1 MLKSYFTIALR
12 NLWRNRSFSL
22 LNIAG
27 LTIGISVFLLILE
40 YTRSEQNSNRF
51 HKNYN
56 SLYRLS
62 ILQPK
67 EGGVSNYIA
76 PGYAPL
82 LKKSIAGI
90 DDYIRIAEGLGGG
103 VIHKAGS
110 DANNNSF
117 REDDILFADDRFF
130 EVFSFP
136 LLVGNGALTQPKTM
150 AIAESLAQKLF
161 QRTNVIGERVTIN
174 NQFGKTDYAI
184 TGVFNDIPASSDI
197 RTSVILSIN
206 TLTSAQNRDGNDW
219 ADPGTLES
227 GFVNLY
233 LKLSESASEETVAK
247 SITNLYRKTARG
259 EEQTDVLLQPFK
271 YLHLAPSL
279 DYPLQTYGSLGFV
292 WAMGAVAGLILMI
305 GWINYINLST
315 ALALKRAKETGIRKV
330 LGANKWQLSIHYL
343 TETLVITLCCSLL
356 SVLIVQIVQPL
367 FNQITGKALSLS
379 IFLQDYSWA
388 TAILIITLGA
398 LLAGGYVAFTL
409 SRFKPIDVLQG
420 RKLGISGGNGIR
432 KILVVFQFTV
442 SVLLIVGTIV
452 VIKQLSFMKS
462 ENKGLNMQQLLV
474 IKGPTIATDDQAQRN
489 SDFKN
494 TLGTLP
500 YVSKYAASNNVPGRG
515 YNFKT
520 EGITSQN
527 PIKGDEKKSYAMFIT
542 DQRYFDTYGISLLQ
556 GRTYTPDEAD
566 AGWRNSKKVLLNE
579 TAAKQMGFDTKENI
593 IGKKILWGD
602 EYEIIGLV
610 KDYHHLSLRQ
620 PIDPVIFL
628 PSVSFGYFTLQVNT
642 SGIQTKIDDLKNLY
656 HARFP
661 GNPFEYF
668 FADESYNSQYTTE
681 QNLGKVFIAA
691 ALIAIFI
698 ACMGLFGLT
707 AFATQQRNKEIG
719 IRKVLGAGSSQ
730 LVMLLSGDFMKLV
743 MIAMV
748 IAIPLSWWMM
758 HQWLEDFAYR
768 TTMPAWIFILA
779 GLIAFLIAFIT
790 VSTQALK
797 AAMANPVKS
806 LRTE

>member
-1 MLKSYFTIALR
+1 MLKSYFTIAVR

-40 YTRSEQNSNRF
+40 YTRSEKNSNRF

-56 SLYRLS
+56 NLYRIS
-62 ILQPK
+62 VSQPK
-67 EGGVSNYIA
+67 EAVVSNYIA

-82 LKKSIAGI
+82 LKKSISGI
-90 DDYIRIAEGLGGG
+90 DEYIRIAEGLGAG
-103 VIHKAGS
+103 VMHKSGN
-110 DANNNSF
+110 DASNNSF
-117 REDDILFADDRFF
+117 REEDIIYADDHFF
-130 EVFSFP
+130 EVFSFS
-136 LLVGNGALTQPKTM
+136 LIDGNGALEQPKTM
-150 AIAESLAQKLF
+150 AIAESIAQKLF
-161 QRTNVIGERVTIN
+161 KRTNVIGERVTIN
-174 NQFGKTDYAI
+174 NQFGETDYSI
-184 TGVFNDIPASSDI
+184 TGVFKDIPTSSDI

-206 TLTSAQNRDGNDW
+206 TLSSAQNRDGNDW
-219 ADPGTLES
+219 ADPATLES

-233 LKLSESASEETVAK
+233 LKLNGAVTGATVAK
-247 SITNLYRKTARG
+247 SITDLYRKTKTG
-259 EEQTDVLLQPFK
+259 EEQTEVLLQPFK

-292 WAMGAVAGLILMI
+292 WAMGAVAALILII

-330 LGANKWQLSIHYL
+330 LGANKWQLIVHYL

-367 FNQITGKALSLS
+367 FNGITGKTLSLS
-379 IFLQDYSWA
+379 IFLQDFSWV
-388 TAILIITLGA
+388 TAVLIIILGA

-409 SRFKPIDVLQG
+409 SRFKPIDVLHG

-462 ENKGLNMQQLLV
+462 ENKGLNMKQLLV
-474 IKGPTIATDDQAQRN
+474 IKGPTIASDDQAQRN

-515 YNFKT
+515 YNFNT
-520 EGITSQN
+520 DGITSLN
-527 PIKGDEKKSYAMFIT
+527 PIKGDEKKNYAMFIT
-542 DQRYFDTYGISLLQ
+542 DQRYFDTYGITLLQ
-556 GRTYTPDEAD
+556 GRSYTPDEAD
-566 AGWRNSKKVLLNE
+566 AGWRNTKKVLLNE
-579 TAAKQMGFDTKENI
+579 TAAKQMGFNTKENI
-593 IGKKILWGD
+593 VGKKILWGD

-628 PSVSFGYFTLQVNT
+628 PSVSFGYFSLQIST
-642 SGIQTKIDDLKNLY
+642 SDLQTKIANLKNIY
-656 HARFP
+656 QARFP

-668 FADESYNSQYTTE
+668 FADENYNSQYLTE
-681 QNLGKVFIAA
+681 QNLGRVFIAA

-719 IRKVLGAGSSQ
+719 IRKVLGADSSQ
-730 LVMLLSGDFMKLV
+730 LVLMLSGDFMKLV
-743 MIAMV
+743 MIAMT

-758 HQWLEDFAYR
+758 QQWLEDFAYR
-768 TTMPAWIFILA
+768 TSMPAWVFILA
-779 GLIAFLIAFIT
+779 GLIAFSIAFIT

>member
-1 MLKSYFTIALR
+1 MLKSYFIIAIR

-22 LNIAG
+22 LNVAG

-40 YTRSEQNSNRF
+40 YTRSEKNSNRF

-56 SLYRLS
+56 HLYRIS
-62 ILQPK
+62 VSQPR
-67 EGGVSNYIA
+67 ENTVSNYIP

-82 LKKSIAGI
+82 LKNNIAGI
-90 DDYIRIAEGLGGG
+90 EAYIRIAEGIGSG
-103 VIHKAGS
+103 VIYKAENEAG
-110 DANNNSF
+110 NNSF
-117 REDDILFADDRFF
+117 REEDVVYADDGFF
-130 EVFSFP
+130 NVFSFP
-136 LLVGNGALTQPKTM
+136 LIDGNGSLEQPKTM
-150 AIAESLAQKLF
+150 AISESIALKLF
-161 QRTNVIGERVTIN
+161 KRSNVTGERITIN

-184 TGVFNDIPASSDI
+184 TGVFKDIPASSDI

-206 TLTSAQNRDGNDW
+206 TLASPQNRDGNDW
-219 ADPGTLES
+219 ADPSTLES
-227 GFVNLY
+227 GFVNTY
-233 LKLSESASEETVAK
+233 IQLKETVSGEAIGK
-247 SITNLYRKTARG
+247 SITDLYRKSTTG
-259 EEQTDVLLQPFK
+259 EEQTEVVLQPFK

-292 WAMGAVAGLILMI
+292 WAMSAVAALILII

-356 SVLIVQIVQPL
+356 SVLIVQLIQPL
-367 FNQITGKALSLS
+367 FNSITGKALSLN
-379 IFLQDYSWA
+379 IFIEDFSWLNA
-388 TAILIITLGA
+388 LLIIILGA
-398 LLAGGYVAFTL
+398 LLAGAYVAFTL
-409 SRFKPIDVLQG
+409 IRFKPIDVLHG
-420 RKLGISGGNGIR
+420 RKPGISGGNGIR

-462 ENKGLNMQQLLV
+462 ENKGLNLNKLLV
-474 IKGPTIATDDQAQRN
+474 IKGPTIASDDQAQRN

-500 YVSKYAASNNVPGRG
+500 YVNKYAASNNIPGTG

-520 EGITSQN
+520 DGITSQN
-527 PIKGDEKKSYAMFIT
+527 PLKGDEKKNYAMFIT
-542 DQRYFDTYGISLLQ
+542 DQRYFDTYGIQLLQ
-556 GRTYTPDEAD
+556 GRPYTQDEAD
-566 AGWRNSKKVLLNE
+566 AGWRNSKKLLLNE
-579 TAAKQMGFDTKENI
+579 TAAKQLGFNTKENI
-593 IGKKILWGD
+593 VGKKIIWGS

-628 PSVSFGYFTLQVNT
+628 PSVSFSYFTLQIN
-642 SGIQTKIDDLKNLY
+642 SSDIQQKIADLKNIY

-668 FADESYNSQYTTE
+668 FADENYNSQYRSE

-691 ALIAIFI
+691 ALVAIFI

-719 IRKVLGAGSSQ
+719 IRKVLGAGISQ
-730 LVMLLSGDFMKLV
+730 LVLMLSGDFIKLV
-743 MIAMV
+743 LIAMT

-758 HQWLEDFAYR
+758 QQWLEDFAYR
-768 TTMPAWIFILA
+768 TSLPAWIFILA
-779 GLIAFLIAFIT
+779 GLIALMIAFVT
-790 VSTQALK
+790 VSVQAMK

-806 LRTE
+806 LRSE

>member
-1 MLKSYFTIALR
+1 MLKSYFTIAVR

-22 LNIAG
+22 MNIAG
-27 LTIGISVFLLILE
+27 LTIGISVFLLILQ
-40 YTRSEQNSNRF
+40 YTRSEKNSNRF

-56 SLYRLS
+56 SLYRLAIS
-62 ILQPK
+62 QPK
-67 EGGVSNYIA
+67 ENTVAYDIP

-82 LKKSIAGI
+82 LKNSITGI
-90 DDYIRIAEGLGGG
+90 DAYMRVAEGLGSG
-103 VIHKAGS
+103 VISKSGIEIGS
-110 DANNNSF
+110 NSF
-117 REDDILFADDRFF
+117 REEQIIYADNGFF
-130 EVFSFP
+130 DVFSFP
-136 LLVGNGALTQPKTM
+136 LTDGNGSLQEPKTM
-150 AIAESLAQKLF
+150 AIAESVAQKLF
-161 QRTNVIGERVTIN
+161 KRSDVVGESITIN
-174 NQFGKTDYAI
+174 NQFGKTDYTI
-184 TGVFNDIPASSDI
+184 TGIFKDIPASSDI
-197 RTSVILSIN
+197 RTAVVLSMN
-206 TLTSAQNRDGNDW
+206 TLSSAQNRDGNDW
-219 ADPGTLES
+219 ADPATLES
-227 GFVNLY
+227 GFVTMY
-233 LKLSESASEETVAK
+233 LKLKETASGEAVSK
-247 SITNLYRKTARG
+247 SITDLYRKSTSG
-259 EEQTDVLLQPFK
+259 EEQTEVLLQPFK

-292 WAMGAVAGLILMI
+292 WAMGAVAALILII

-330 LGANKWQLSIHYL
+330 LGANKWQLSVHYL
-343 TETLVITLCCSLL
+343 TETLVITVCCSLL
-356 SVLIVQIVQPL
+356 ALLIVQIIQPL
-367 FNQITGKALSLS
+367 FNDITGKTLSLG
-379 IFLQDYSWA
+379 IFLQDFSWVNA
-388 TAILIITLGA
+388 SMTIIAGA

-409 SRFKPIDVLQG
+409 SRFKPIDILHG
-420 RKLGISGGNGIR
+420 RKLGISGGNNIR

-462 ENKGLNMQQLLV
+462 ENKGLNMNQLLV
-474 IKGPTIATDDQAQRN
+474 IKGPTVASDDQAQRN

-515 YNFKT
+515 YNFNAD
-520 EGITSQN
+520 GITSQN
-527 PIKGDEKKSYAMFIT
+527 PLKGDEKKSYAMFIT
-542 DQRYFDTYGISLLQ
+542 DHSFFDTYGISLLQ
-556 GRTYTPDEAD
+556 GRSYTRDEAD

-579 TAAKQMGFDTKENI
+579 TAAKQMGFNTKENI
-593 IGKKILWGD
+593 VGKKILWGS
-602 EYEIIGLV
+602 EYEIIGIV

-628 PSVSFGYFTLQVNT
+628 PSVSFVYFTLQVNT
-642 SGIQTKIDDLKNLY
+642 ADIQTKITDLKNIY

-661 GNPFEYF
+661 GNPFDYF
-668 FADESYNSQYTTE
+668 FADESYNSQYASE
-681 QNLGKVFIAA
+681 QNLGKVFITA

-719 IRKVLGAGSSQ
+719 IRKVLGAGSRQ
-730 LVMLLSGDFMKLV
+730 LVMMFSGDFMKLV

-758 HQWLEDFAYR
+758 QQWLEDFAYR
-768 TTMPAWIFILA
+768 TDMPAWIFVLA
-779 GLIAFLIAFIT
+779 ALIAFSIAFIT